1 MTAGRPPADRMTS
14 GDVSSVVVEEVTRAG
29 RGLLVLVVAV
39 ETLALIV
46 SAQLGLARYLDPAAR
61 DAVHLVELIL
71 VASFALIALAAFAAW
86 RAGRRRLA
94 VRLLRAYAIVITI
107 EIIGDVVL
115 LVLATQGEAPHSLWY
130 LADLASVLTLNIA
143 VFTIWY
149 MILDVTVPNEVFLFP
164 ARSGERP
171 ERGLV
176 DYLFLAFNT
185 SMTFGPTI
193 ETPVDRHAKLVMML
207 QTVLSV
213 TILVVLAARIV
224 ARS

>member
-1 MTAGRPPADRMTS
+1 M
-14 GDVSSVVVEEVTRAG
+14 GDVPLVVRQAVARSG
-29 RGLLVLVVAV
+29 RGLLVLVLAV
-39 ETLALIV
+39 EALALVV
-46 SAQLGLARYLDPAAR
+46 SLQLGLARYLDPAVR
-61 DAVHLVELIL
+61 DAFHLAELVL
-71 VASFALIALAAFAAW
+71 VASFALVALAAFAAW
-86 RAGRRRLA
+86 RAGRHRLA
-94 VRLLRAYAIVITI
+94 VRLIRVYAIVITV
-107 EIIGDVVL
+107 EIVEDVVL

-130 LADLASVLTLNIA
+130 LADLASVLALNIA

-164 ARSGERP
+164 SRSGQPP

-224 ARS
+224 ART

>member
-1 MTAGRPPADRMTS
+1 MTAGRPLAPPTTS
-14 GDVSSVVVEEVTRAG
+14 GDVSPVVVEEITRAG
-29 RGLLVLVVAV
+29 RGLLVLVLVV
-39 ETLALIV
+39 EALALVV
-46 SAQLGLARYLDPAAR
+46 SLQLGLARYLDPAVR
-61 DAVHLVELIL
+61 DAVHLAELVL
-71 VASFALIALAAFAAW
+71 VAAFALIALAAFAAW
-86 RAGRRRLA
+86 HAGRHRLA
-94 VRLLRAYAIVITI
+94 VRLLRVYAIVITI
-107 EIIGDVVL
+107 EIVEDVVL

-130 LADLASVLTLNIA
+130 LADLASVLALNIA

-149 MILDVTVPNEVFLFP
+149 MILDVTVPDEVFLFP

>member
-14 GDVSSVVVEEVTRAG
+14 GDVSPVVVEEVTRAG
-29 RGLLVLVVAV
+29 RGLLVLVVV

-46 SAQLGLARYLDPAAR
+46 SLQLGLARYLDPAVR
-61 DAVHLVELIL
+61 DAVHVGELVL

-86 RAGRRRLA
+86 RAGRYWLS
-94 VRLLRAYAIVITI
+94 VQLLRAYAIVITI
-107 EIIGDVVL
+107 EIVEDVVL

-130 LADLASVLTLNIA
+130 LADLASVLALNIA
-143 VFTIWY
+143 VYTIWY